1 MSTSINNQK
10 KWTTNSSS
18 DVPAFDADSSEALRF
33 EKLLGEMLRAFM
45 GLTVDEIDGQIEH
58 WLRRIVLELGVDRS
72 ILAQLNSEHKLQ
84 VSHSWGRPG
93 LAPIPR
99 GLDGEQAV
107 PILVERVLAGE
118 QVVLSS
124 PRELP
129 PEALKEREF
138 SRDYGTQATVM
149 IPLSIGGAVQGLLT
163 FGSVTREREWA
174 PRLVQR
180 LGFIAEI
187 LASVLDRR
195 RALSELNDL
204 RREID
209 HGARLSMMGELTA
222 SIAHELNQPLGAILN
237 NAQAANRLLSAD
249 EPDIEEA
256 KAALADIIRDDR
268 RAVEIIASI
277 RSVLRK
283 SGSPKMPLEVG
294 SLLLEAEQILGKDVK
309 TKDVLFRIETPR
321 GSSLIIGDKT
331 QLLQV
336 MVNLLMNAFD
346 AVAENEQEPR
356 SVVVSVFQQESR
368 VHVQIRDS
376 GKGIDPAIMPRL
388 FNAFVTS
395 KPRGMGIGLAIA
407 HSIVEEHGGR
417 LWAAQNADRGA
428 TLEFSLPAFMEPADL
443 GS

>member
-1 MSTSINNQK
+1 M
-10 KWTTNSSS
+10 
-18 DVPAFDADSSEALRF
+18 
-33 EKLLGEMLRAFM
+33 
-45 GLTVDEIDGQIEH
+45 
-58 WLRRIVLELGVDRS
+58 
-72 ILAQLNSEHKLQ
+72 
-84 VSHSWGRPG
+84 
-93 LAPIPR
+93 
-99 GLDGEQAV
+99 
-107 PILVERVLAGE
+107 
-118 QVVLSS
+118 VLSS

-138 SRDYGTQATVM
+138 SRDYGTQATVKG
-149 IPLSIGGAVQGLLT
+149 IPTLSIGGAVQGLLT

-277 RSVLRK
+277 RSCTAAKAARPRCLSR
-283 SGSPKMPLEVG
+283 GVG
-294 SLLLEAEQILGKDVK
+294 SLLLEAEQILGAGGCSRRKMSC
-309 TKDVLFRIETPR
+309 L
-321 GSSLIIGDKT
+321 
-331 QLLQV
+331 
-336 MVNLLMNAFD
+336 
-346 AVAENEQEPR
+346 
-356 SVVVSVFQQESR
+356 ESKLR
-368 VHVQIRDS
+368 
-376 GKGIDPAIMPRL
+376 A
-388 FNAFVTS
+388 
-395 KPRGMGIGLAIA
+395 A
-407 HSIVEEHGGR
+407 HR
-417 LWAAQNADRGA
+417 
-428 TLEFSLPAFMEPADL
+428 
-443 GS
+443 